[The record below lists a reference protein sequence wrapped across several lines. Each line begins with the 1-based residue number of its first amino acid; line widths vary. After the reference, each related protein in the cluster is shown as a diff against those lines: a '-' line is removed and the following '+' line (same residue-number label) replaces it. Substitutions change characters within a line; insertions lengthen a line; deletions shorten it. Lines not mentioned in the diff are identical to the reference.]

1 MSRDPSTSGGS
12 SSYPDGRD
20 LQFSATGQL
29 FDRRKRELLDYAR
42 KRQRLRRVPDVE
54 YSADDVVQSSI
65 RTYFDDVLAGRIDRI
80 DDEDGILT
88 ILRRIIA
95 DKVSARRAQMRAL
108 KRDRTQI
115 GRWMSGIVVVL
126 SAWDGDDDEKR
137 SRIGDDVDLF
147 QTGVPPAEV
156 RLIADENMA
165 RLMDALDPELQ
176 TIAKLRLRYTIP
188 EAASKAGI
196 SVRSFNRRLAA
207 IREIWKASGLVD
219 EHIS

>member
-1 MSRDPSTSGGS
+1 MPDKAGPCRPSGRYFWIDERNWPVWIDYSGAARD
-12 SSYPDGRD
+12 
-20 LQFSATGQL
+20 
-29 FDRRKRELLDYAR
+29 RE
-42 KRQRLRRVPDVE
+42 
-54 YSADDVVQSSI
+54 
-65 RTYFDDVLAGRIDRI
+65 LAGRIDRI

-108 KRDRTQI
+108 KRDRTRI
-115 GRWMSGIVVVL
+115 RRWMSGIVVVL

-156 RLIADENMA
+156 RLMADENLA

-176 TIAKLRLRYTIP
+176 TIARLRLRYTIP
-188 EAASKAGI
+188 EAARRAGI

-219 EHIS
+219 EDIS

>member
-1 MSRDPSTSGGS
+1 VSRDPPRHGGS
-12 SSYPDGRD
+12 RSYRDERD
-20 LQFSATGQL
+20 LQFSAIAHL
-29 FDRRKRELLDYAR
+29 FGRRRRELLDYAR
-42 KRQRLRRVPDVE
+42 KRLRLNGVPEVE
-54 YSADDVVQSSI
+54 YSD
-65 RTYFDDVLAGRIDRI
+65 DDVLQSSVHTFLEDVHAGRIDRI

-108 KRDRTQI
+108 KRDRTRI
-115 GRWMSGIVVVL
+115 RRWMSGIVVVL

-156 RLIADENMA
+156 KLIADENMA

-176 TIAKLRLRYTIP
+176 TIARLRLRYTIP
-188 EAASKAGI
+188 EAARRAGI

-219 EHIS
+219 EDIS

>member
-1 MSRDPSTSGGS
+1 MPNKTCPCRPSGRHFWIDERNWPVWIDYSRAA
-12 SSYPDGRD
+12 RD
-20 LQFSATGQL
+20 
-29 FDRRKRELLDYAR
+29 RE
-42 KRQRLRRVPDVE
+42 
-54 YSADDVVQSSI
+54 
-65 RTYFDDVLAGRIDRI
+65 LAGRIDRI

-108 KRDRTQI
+108 KRDRTRI
-115 GRWMSGIVVVL
+115 RRWMSGIVVVL

-156 RLIADENMA
+156 RLIADENLA

-176 TIAKLRLRYTIP
+176 TIARLRLRYTIP
-188 EAASKAGI
+188 EAARRAGI

-219 EHIS
+219 EDIS